1 MFLENIDF
9 NELEDHHVAIE
20 NQFLRAL
27 SECLKDDIF
36 QIKDNI
42 FWTEDDISFFM
53 LDFFEKFENRI
64 FDTSNQWL
72 RLPWSKYIIK
82 FLIDQHR

>member
-42 FWTEDDISFFM
+42 FWTEDNISFFM
-53 LDFFEKFENRI
+53 LDFLKNLKIE
-64 FDTSNQWL
+64 S
-72 RLPWSKYIIK
+72 
-82 FLIDQHR
+82 LIQVTNDYDSHDRNIS

>member
-53 LDFFEKFENRI
+53 LDFLKKIE
-64 FDTSNQWL
+64 S
-72 RLPWSKYIIK
+72 
-82 FLIDQHR
+82 LIQVTNDYDSHDRNIS

>member
-36 QIKDNI
+36 HIKDNI

-53 LDFFEKFENRI
+53 LDFLKKIE
-64 FDTSNQWL
+64 S
-72 RLPWSKYIIK
+72 
-82 FLIDQHR
+82 LIQVTNDYDSHDRNIS

>member
-53 LDFFEKFENRI
+53 LDFLKKIE
-64 FDTSNQWL
+64 S
-72 RLPWSKYIIK
+72 
-82 FLIDQHR
+82 LIQVTNNYDSHDRNIS

>member
-53 LDFFEKFENRI
+53 LDFLKKIE
-64 FDTSNQWL
+64 S
-72 RLPWSKYIIK
+72 
-82 FLIDQHR
+82 LIQVTNDYDSHDWNIS